1 MRDMRRG
8 MFVQAVTWYMVAVMI
23 VFGFVP
29 RVEAGLIASQASPG
43 SQNRIEDLGSIQKS
57 LEIKMV
63 SETLEKFG
71 MTKAEVKSRLDV
83 MTDAQIHQL
92 ATNLDEVRV
101 GGGFFEVIVFLL
113 VIAILFVVLVQLT
126 GHRVIVQ

>member
-1 MRDMRRG
+1 MRRG

-29 RVEAGLIASQASPG
+29 RVEAGFIASQASQE
-43 SQNRIEDLGSIQKS
+43 SQNRVEDLGAIQKS
-57 LEIKMV
+57 LEMRMV

-71 MTKAEVKSRLDV
+71 MTKAEVKSRLDG

-101 GGGFFEVIVFLL
+101 AGDSGLGIVVALL
-113 VIAILFVVLVQLT
+113 IIAILVIVIIQLT
-126 GHRVIVQ
+126 GHKVIVQ

>member
-1 MRDMRRG
+1 

-29 RVEAGLIASQASPG
+29 RVEAGYIASLASPG

-113 VIAILFVVLVQLT
+113 VIAILFVVLVQVT

>member
-1 MRDMRRG
+1 MRRG

-29 RVEAGLIASQASPG
+29 RVEAGFIASQASQE
-43 SQNRIEDLGSIQKS
+43 SQNRVEDLGAIQKS
-57 LEIKMV
+57 LEMRMV

-71 MTKAEVKSRLDV
+71 MTKAEVKSRLDG

-101 GGGFFEVIVFLL
+101 AGDSGLGIVVALL
-113 VIAILFVVLVQLT
+113 IIAILVIVIIQLT

>member
-1 MRDMRRG
+1 MRQR
-8 MFVQAVTWYMVAVMI
+8 MFVQAVTWYMVAVMV

-29 RVEAGLIASQASPG
+29 RVEAGFVASQASPG
-43 SQNRIEDLGSIQKS
+43 SQNRTQDLGAIQKA
-57 LEIKMV
+57 LEMRMV

-71 MTKAEVKSRLDV
+71 MTKAEVKSRLDG

-101 GGGFFEVIVFLL
+101 GGDGLEVIVVLL
-113 VIAILFVVLVQLT
+113 LIAILVIVFMQVT
-126 GHRVIVQ
+126 GHKVIVE

>member
-1 MRDMRRG
+1 
-8 MFVQAVTWYMVAVMI
+8 MVAVMV

-29 RVEAGLIASQASPG
+29 RVEAGFIASQASPG
-43 SQNRIEDLGSIQKS
+43 SQNRTQDLGAIQKA
-57 LEIKMV
+57 LEMRMV

-71 MTKAEVKSRLDV
+71 MTKAEVKSRLDG

-101 GGGFFEVIVFLL
+101 GGDGLGTIVVLLIIVILVIV
-113 VIAILFVVLVQLT
+113 IIQLT
-126 GHRVIVQ
+126 GHKVVVK

>member
-1 MRDMRRG
+1 MRRRI
-8 MFVQAVTWYMVAVMI
+8 FVQAVTWYMVAVMV

-29 RVEAGLIASQASPG
+29 RVEASFIASQTSQG
-43 SQNRIEDLGSIQKS
+43 SQNRTEDLGAIQKS
-57 LEIKMV
+57 LEMKMV
-63 SETLEKFG
+63 SDTLEKFG
-71 MTKAEVKSRLDV
+71 LTKAEVKSRLDG

-101 GGGFFEVIVFLL
+101 GGGFFEVIIFLL
-113 VIAILFVVLVQLT
+113 VIAILFVVLVQVT

>member
-1 MRDMRRG
+1 MRRRV
-8 MFVQAVTWYMVAVMI
+8 FVQAVTWYMVAVMV

-29 RVEAGLIASQASPG
+29 RVEAGFIASQASQTPL
-43 SQNRIEDLGSIQKS
+43 NRTADLGAIQKA
-57 LEIKMV
+57 LETRMV

-71 MTKAEVKSRLDV
+71 MTKAEVQSRLDG

-101 GGGFFEVIVFLL
+101 GGDGLGVVIALLIIVILVIV
-113 VIAILFVVLVQLT
+113 ILQLT
-126 GHRVIVQ
+126 GHKVVVK

>member
-1 MRDMRRG
+1 
-8 MFVQAVTWYMVAVMI
+8 MVAVMV

-29 RVEAGLIASQASPG
+29 RVEAGFIASQASQTPL
-43 SQNRIEDLGSIQKS
+43 NRTADLGAIQKA
-57 LEIKMV
+57 LETRMV

-71 MTKAEVKSRLDV
+71 MTKAEVQSRLDG

-101 GGGFFEVIVFLL
+101 AGDDALGVIVVLLIIAVL
-113 VIAILFVVLVQLT
+113 VIVILQIT
-126 GHRVIVQ
+126 GHKVIVK

>member
-1 MRDMRRG
+1 MRRRV
-8 MFVQAVTWYMVAVMI
+8 FVQAVTWYMVAVMV

-29 RVEAGLIASQASPG
+29 RVEAGFIG
-43 SQNRIEDLGSIQKS
+43 SQVSQGPQNRTADLGTIQKA
-57 LEIKMV
+57 LETRMV

-71 MTKAEVKSRLDV
+71 MTKAEVQSRLDG

-101 GGGFFEVIVFLL
+101 AGDGLGIVIALLIIVILVIV
-113 VIAILFVVLVQLT
+113 ILQLT
-126 GHRVIVQ
+126 GHKVVVK

>member
-1 MRDMRRG
+1 MRRRI
-8 MFVQAVTWYMVAVMI
+8 FVQVVTWYMVAVMF
-23 VFGFVP
+23 VVGFVP
-29 RVEAGLIASQASPG
+29 RVEAGFIASQASPG

-57 LEIKMV
+57 LETKMV

-101 GGGFFEVIVFLL
+101 GGDGLGVIVLIL
-113 VIAILFVVLVQLT
+113 VIVIIELT
-126 GHRVIVQ
+126 GHKVIVK

>member
-1 MRDMRRG
+1 MRRR
-8 MFVQAVTWYMVAVMI
+8 MSVQAVTWYMITVMI

-29 RVEAGLIASQASPG
+29 RVEAGFIASQASQG
-43 SQNRIEDLGSIQKS
+43 SQNRTEDLAAIQKAV
-57 LEIKMV
+57 EMRMV

-71 MTKAEVKSRLDV
+71 MTKAEVKSRLDR

-101 GGGFFEVIVFLL
+101 GGDGGGVIIALLIIVILVIV
-113 VIAILFVVLVQLT
+113 IIQLT
-126 GHRVIVQ
+126 GHKVIVK

>member
-1 MRDMRRG
+1 MRRR
-8 MFVQAVTWYMVAVMI
+8 MFVQAVTWYMVAVMV

-29 RVEAGLIASQASPG
+29 RVEAGFIASQASPG
-43 SQNRIEDLGSIQKS
+43 SQNRTQDLGAIQKS
-57 LEIKMV
+57 LEMRMV

-71 MTKAEVKSRLDV
+71 MTKAEVKSRLDG

-101 GGGFFEVIVFLL
+101 GGDGLEFIVVLL
-113 VIAILFVVLVQLT
+113 VIAILVIVIMQVT
-126 GHRVIVQ
+126 GHKVIVQ